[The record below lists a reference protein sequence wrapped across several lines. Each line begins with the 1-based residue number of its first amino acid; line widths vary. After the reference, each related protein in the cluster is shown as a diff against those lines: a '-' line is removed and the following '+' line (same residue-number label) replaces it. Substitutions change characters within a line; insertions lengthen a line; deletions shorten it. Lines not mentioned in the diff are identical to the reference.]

1 MSLHEDLLVRLE
13 LANSD
18 IMTTKGKN
26 GYAPCNR
33 EEMKMHIALE
43 VQIKYNCT
51 QLHQSNL
58 LATLRQ
64 HLQKCHIKVK
74 RKWQP

>member
-1 MSLHEDLLVRLE
+1 
-13 LANSD
+13 
-18 IMTTKGKN
+18 
-26 GYAPCNR
+26 
-33 EEMKMHIALE
+33 MKKHFALE

-64 HLQKCHIKVK
+64 HLKKIHIKVK